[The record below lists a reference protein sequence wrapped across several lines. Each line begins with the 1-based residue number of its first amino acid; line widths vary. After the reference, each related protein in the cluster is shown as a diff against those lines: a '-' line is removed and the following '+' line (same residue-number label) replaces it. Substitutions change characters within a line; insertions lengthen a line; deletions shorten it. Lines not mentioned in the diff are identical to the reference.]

1 MAVRIL
7 HFAHRNSIKL
17 LLIST
22 MSTSVSVDERMLKG
36 IRRIIPNL
44 NNTKYKGQDG
54 RIGIFGGSLEYTGAP
69 YYAAMSALRTGCDL
83 VHIFCVKDASIPL
96 KSMSPEPIV
105 HPVLDQYDAI
115 RQIRPWL
122 DRLHIIIIGPG
133 LGREDK
139 IFKTIVE
146 LISICREMKKPLV
159 IDADGL
165 FLVCQKPDII
175 KEYPGVILTPNA
187 MEFSRLVKGI
197 LEKNIQPSPVVK
209 ANDVKHLADAL
220 GKNVVI
226 LHKGAK
232 DVIADGHKGTETV
245 SCGLAGSGRRC
256 GGQGDLLAGALA
268 VFWWWAICAGSS
280 ESALSSPIAACYAA
294 SRLVRE
300 CNLSAYKIKQRGT
313 LTTDIL
319 EQIQPVFARIFETHC
334 NKTSSFNGRIR
345 TRSTDS

>member
-1 MAVRIL
+1 MAFSIFR
-7 HFAHRNSIKL
+7 FAHRNSIKYIL
-17 LLIST
+17 VST
-22 MSTSVSVDERMLKG
+22 MSTLVSVDERMLKG

-54 RIGIFGGSLEYTGAP
+54 RIGIFGGSNEYTGAP
-69 YYAAMSALRTGCDL
+69 YFAAMSALRTGCDL
-83 VHIFCVKDASIPL
+83 VHIFCTKDASIPL
-96 KSMSPEPIV
+96 KSYSPEPII

-115 RQIRPWL
+115 KQIRPWL
-122 DRLHIIIIGPG
+122 DRLHVIIIGPG

-165 FLVCQKPDII
+165 FLVSQKPDII

-187 MEFSRLVKGI
+187 MEFSRLVKGV
-197 LEKNIQPSPVVK
+197 LDKSIQPTPMVK

-232 DVIADGHKGTETV
+232 DVIADGHKGTEAV

-256 GGQGDLLAGALA
+256 GGQGDLLVGALA

-280 ESALSSPIAACYAA
+280 ESAVSAPIAASYAA

-300 CNLSAYKIKQRGT
+300 CNTSAYKIKQRGT
-313 LTTDIL
+313 LTSDMI

-334 NKTSSFNGRIR
+334 NKTSSFNGRNR
-345 TRSTDS
+345 TRSTDD

>member
-1 MAVRIL
+1 MAVAIL
-7 HFAHRNSIKL
+7 CFAHRNSIKL
-17 LLIST
+17 LLTSA

-54 RIGIFGGSLEYTGAP
+54 RIGIFGGSTEYTGAP
-69 YYAAMSALRTGCDL
+69 YFASMSALRTGCDL
-83 VHIFCVKDASIPL
+83 VHVFCTKESSVPI
-96 KSMSPEPIV
+96 KSFSPEPIV

-122 DRLHIIIIGPG
+122 DRLHVIIIGPG
-133 LGREDK
+133 LGRDDK

-146 LISICREMKKPLV
+146 LISICREIKKPLI

-165 FLVCQKPDII
+165 FLVSQKPDII
-175 KEYPGVILTPNA
+175 KEYPGIILTPNA
-187 MEFSRLVKGI
+187 MEFSRLVKGV
-197 LEKNIQPSPVVK
+197 LDKAIQPTPMVK
-209 ANDVKHLADAL
+209 PTDIKHLAEAL

-232 DVIADGHKGTETV
+232 DVIADGHKGTEAV

-256 GGQGDLLAGALA
+256 GGQGDLLVGALA

-280 ESALSSPIAACYAA
+280 ESALSAPVAASYAA
-294 SRLVRE
+294 SRLIRE
-300 CNLSAYKIKQRGT
+300 CNASAYKMKQRGT
-313 LTTDIL
+313 LTTDML
-319 EQIQPVFARIFETHC
+319 EHIQPVFARIFETHC
-334 NKTSSFNGRIR
+334 NK
-345 TRSTDS
+345 

>member
-1 MAVRIL
+1 MAVAIL
-7 HFAHRNSIKL
+7 RFAHRNSIKL
-17 LLIST
+17 LFTST

-54 RIGIFGGSLEYTGAP
+54 RIGIFGGSTEYTGAP
-69 YYAAMSALRTGCDL
+69 FFAAMSALRTGCDV
-83 VHIFCVKDASIPL
+83 VHIFCVKEASVPI
-96 KSMSPEPIV
+96 KSFSPEPIV

-122 DRLHIIIIGPG
+122 DRLHVIIIGPG
-133 LGREDK
+133 LGRDDK

-146 LISICREMKKPLV
+146 LISICREIKKPLI

-165 FLVCQKPDII
+165 FLVSQKPYIV
-175 KEYPGVILTPNA
+175 KEYPGIVLTPNA
-187 MEFSRLVKGI
+187 MEFSRLVKGV
-197 LEKNIQPSPVVK
+197 LDKTIQPTPMVK
-209 ANDVKHLADAL
+209 PTDIKHLAEAL

-232 DVIADGHKGTETV
+232 DVIADGHKGTEAV

-256 GGQGDLLAGALA
+256 GGQGDLLVGAVA
-268 VFWWWAICAGSS
+268 AFWWWAICAGSS
-280 ESALSSPIAACYAA
+280 ESALSAPVAASYAA
-294 SRLVRE
+294 SRLIRE
-300 CNLSAYKIKQRGT
+300 CNASSYKMKQRGM
-313 LTTDIL
+313 LTTDML

-334 NKTSSFNGRIR
+334 NKTSSFNGRSR

>member
-1 MAVRIL
+1 MALGIL
-7 HFAHRNSIKL
+7 HFARRNSIKYIL
-17 LLIST
+17 VST
-22 MSTSVSVDERMLKG
+22 MATSVSVDERMLKG

-54 RIGIFGGSLEYTGAP
+54 RIGIFGGSTEYTGAP
-69 YYAAMSALRTGCDL
+69 YFASMSALRTGCDL
-83 VHIFCVKDASIPL
+83 VHIFCTKEASIPL
-96 KSMSPEPIV
+96 KSYSPEPIV

-115 RQIRPWL
+115 KHIRPWL
-122 DRLHIIIIGPG
+122 DRLHVIVIGPG

-146 LISICREMKKPLV
+146 LISVCREMKKPLV

-165 FLVCQKPDII
+165 FLISQKPDII
-175 KEYPGVILTPNA
+175 KEYPGAILTPNA
-187 MEFSRLVKGI
+187 MEFSRLVKGV
-197 LEKNIQPSPVVK
+197 LDKSIQPTPMPK
-209 ANDVKHLADAL
+209 TNDVKHLADAL

-232 DVIADGHKGTETV
+232 DVIADGHKGTEAV

-256 GGQGDLLAGALA
+256 GGQGDLLVGALA
-268 VFWWWAICAGSS
+268 VFWWWAICAGNS
-280 ESALSSPIAACYAA
+280 ESSLSAPIAACYAA

-300 CNLSAYKIKQRGT
+300 CNISTYKLKQRGM
-313 LTTDIL
+313 LTSDIL

-334 NKTSSFNGRIR
+334 NK
-345 TRSTDS
+345 

>member
-1 MAVRIL
+1 MALCIL
-7 HFAHRNSIKL
+7 NFSRRNLVKRSL
-17 LLIST
+17 LST
-22 MSTSVSVDERMLKG
+22 MSTAASIDERLLKG
-36 IRRIIPNL
+36 IRKIIPNL

-54 RIGIFGGSLEYTGAP
+54 RIGIFGGSIEYTGAP

-83 VHIFCVKDASIPL
+83 VHIFCVKEASIPL
-96 KSMSPEPIV
+96 KSFSPEPIV

-122 DRLHIIIIGPG
+122 DRLHVIIIGPG
-133 LGREDK
+133 LGRDEK
-139 IFKTIVE
+139 IFKTIVD
-146 LISICREMKKPLV
+146 LISICRDMKKPLV

-165 FLVCQKPDII
+165 FLISQKPEII

-187 MEFSRLVKGI
+187 MEFSRLVKGVM
-197 LEKNIQPSPVVK
+197 EKNIQPTPMVK
-209 ANDVKHLADAL
+209 AADVKHLADAL
-220 GKNVVI
+220 GKNVII

-232 DVIADGHKGTETV
+232 DVIADGHKGTEAV

-256 GGQGDLLAGALA
+256 GGQGDLLSGALA

-280 ESALSSPIAACYAA
+280 ESALSPPIAASYAA

-300 CNLSAYKIKQRGT
+300 CNGSAYKLKQRGM

-319 EQIQPVFARIFETHC
+319 EQIQPVFAKIFESHC
-334 NKTSSFNGRIR
+334 NK
-345 TRSTDS
+345 

>member
-1 MAVRIL
+1 
-7 HFAHRNSIKL
+7 
-17 LLIST
+17 
-22 MSTSVSVDERMLKG
+22 MSTSVSVDERMLRE
-36 IRRIIPNL
+36 IRKIVPNL

-115 RQIRPWL
+115 KQIRPWL

-146 LISICREMKKPLV
+146 LISICRNMKKPLV

-175 KEYPGVILTPNA
+175 KEYPGVVLTPNA
-187 MEFSRLVKGI
+187 MEFSRLGI
-197 LEKNIQPSPVVK
+197 AIFEKNIQPTPMIK
-209 ANDVKHLADAL
+209 AGEVKHLAEAL

-226 LHKGAK
+226 LHKGAR
-232 DVIADGHKGTETV
+232 DVIGDGYQGTETV
-245 SCGLAGSGRRC
+245 TCGLGGSGRRC

-268 VFWWWAICAGSS
+268 AFWWWAICS
-280 ESALSSPIAACYAA
+280 ENKERALSAPIAACYAA

-300 CNLSAYKIKQRGT
+300 CNLSAYKIKQRGM

-319 EQIQPVFARIFETHC
+319 EQIPPVFARIFETHC
-334 NKTSSFNGRIR
+334 NK
-345 TRSTDS
+345 

>member
-1 MAVRIL
+1 MALGIL
-7 HFAHRNSIKL
+7 HSACRSAIKNSSF
-17 LLIST
+17 ST
-22 MSTSVSVDERMLKG
+22 MSTSISVDERMLKG

-54 RIGIFGGSLEYTGAP
+54 RIGIFGGSIEYTGAP

-83 VHIFCVKDASIPL
+83 VHVFCAKDASIPL
-96 KSMSPEPIV
+96 KSFSPEPIV

-115 RQIRPWL
+115 KQIRPWL
-122 DRLHIIIIGPG
+122 DRLHVIVIGPG
-133 LGREDK
+133 LGRDDK

-146 LISICREMKKPLV
+146 LISVCRDMKKPLI

-165 FLVCQKPDII
+165 FLISQKPDII

-187 MEFSRLVKGI
+187 MEFSRLVKGV
-197 LEKNIQPSPVVK
+197 LDKNILPTPMAK
-209 ANDVKHLADAL
+209 ANDVKHLADVL
-220 GKNVVI
+220 GKNVVV

-232 DVIADGHKGTETV
+232 DVIADGHKGTEAV

-268 VFWWWAICAGSS
+268 VFWWWAICAGNS
-280 ESALSSPIAACYAA
+280 ESTLSPPIAASYAA
-294 SRLVRE
+294 CRLVRE
-300 CNLSAYKIKQRGT
+300 CNASAYKVKQRGM

-334 NKTSSFNGRIR
+334 NK
-345 TRSTDS
+345 

>member
-1 MAVRIL
+1 MALGIMN
-7 HFAHRNSIKL
+7 FARRNSNKFPLVSI
-17 LLIST
+17 
-22 MSTSVSVDERMLKG
+22 MSTTVSNDERMLKG
-36 IRRIIPNL
+36 IRRVIPNL

-83 VHIFCVKDASIPL
+83 VHIFCVKDASFPL
-96 KSMSPEPIV
+96 KSFSPEPIV

-115 RQIRPWL
+115 KQIRPWL

-133 LGREDK
+133 LGRDDK
-139 IFKTIVE
+139 VFKIIVE
-146 LISICREMKKPLV
+146 LISICRDMKKPLV

-165 FLVCQKPDII
+165 FLISQKPDII
-175 KEYPGVILTPNA
+175 KEYPGAVLTPNA
-187 MEFSRLVKGI
+187 MEFSRLVKGV
-197 LEKNIQPSPVVK
+197 LDKNVQPTPMVK

-220 GKNVVI
+220 GKNVII

-232 DVIADGHKGTETV
+232 DVIADGHKGTEAV

-256 GGQGDLLAGALA
+256 GGQGDLLCGALA
-268 VFWWWAICAGSS
+268 VFWWWAICAGNN
-280 ESALSSPIAACYAA
+280 ESALSPPIAASYAA

-300 CNLSAYKIKQRGT
+300 CNSSAYKLKQRGM

-319 EQIQPVFARIFETHC
+319 EQIQPVFARIFETHF
-334 NKTSSFNGRIR
+334 NK
-345 TRSTDS
+345 